1 VRKIL
6 YSYGEHLQVDYLM
19 YGLRLNVC
27 VQRSLTKSLQALHVL
42 HYDLLVNEHIGDNLA
57 NQHIY

>member
-1 VRKIL
+1 
-6 YSYGEHLQVDYLM
+6 M

-27 VQRSLTKSLQALHVL
+27 VQRSLTKILQALHVL
-42 HYDLLVNEHIGDNLA
+42 HYDLLVNEHVGDNLA